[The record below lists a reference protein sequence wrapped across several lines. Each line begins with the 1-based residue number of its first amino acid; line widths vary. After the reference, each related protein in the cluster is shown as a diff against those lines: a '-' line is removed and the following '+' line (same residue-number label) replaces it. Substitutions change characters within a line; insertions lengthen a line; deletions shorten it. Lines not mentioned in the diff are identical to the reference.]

1 MQKKYISIL
10 SVIYL
15 GEITMPVAK
24 RLRPK
29 SIKKTAGKK
38 KVVKRKPAKKK

>member
-1 MQKKYISIL
+1 
-10 SVIYL
+10 
-15 GEITMPVAK
+15 MPAAK

-38 KVVKRKPAKKK
+38 KTVKRKPAKKK

>member
-1 MQKKYISIL
+1 
-10 SVIYL
+10 
-15 GEITMPVAK
+15 MPVAK

-38 KVVKRKPAKKK
+38 KTVKKAVKRKPAKKK